1 MLSKHGQKFVEIV
14 RFYAQLVNVHN
25 SLDTLEKERY
35 NEPHMAGHSKW
46 NNIKNKKGAADAK
59 RGKVF
64 SQISKEIRVAVKEG
78 KSGDPA
84 ANPRLR
90 VQIEKARAA
99 NMPKENIQRAID
111 RGLGKGKGGMIQEVV
126 YEGYGP
132 QGVGMIIVAQTDNTQ
147 RTAGEVRAAL
157 SKAGGS
163 LGGPGSAMFLFQRQ
177 GDEYHVILPMTIED
191 PEIQEK
197 LQNLIDILREDEDVE
212 DVFCAGE
219 WEGKE

>member
-1 MLSKHGQKFVEIV
+1 
-14 RFYAQLVNVHN
+14 
-25 SLDTLEKERY
+25 
-35 NEPHMAGHSKW
+35 MAGHSKW

-64 SQISKEIRVAVKEG
+64 SQISKEIRVAVREG
-78 KSGDPA
+78 KSGDPS

-126 YEGYGP
+126 YEGFGP
-132 QGVGMIIVAQTDNTQ
+132 QGAGMIIVAQTDNTQ
-147 RTAGEVRAAL
+147 RTAGEVRSTL

-163 LGGPGSAMFLFQRQ
+163 LGGPGTAMYLFQRQ
-177 GDEYHVILPMTIED
+177 GDEYQVTIPMAIEN
-191 PEIQEK
+191 PELQEK
-197 LQNLIDILREDEDVE
+197 LQNLIDTLREIEDIE

>member
-1 MLSKHGQKFVEIV
+1 
-14 RFYAQLVNVHN
+14 
-25 SLDTLEKERY
+25 
-35 NEPHMAGHSKW
+35 MAGHSKW
-46 NNIKNKKGAADAK
+46 NNIKNRKGAADAK

-64 SQISKEIRVAVKEG
+64 SQISKEIRIAVKEG
-78 KSGDPA
+78 KSGDA
-84 ANPRLR
+84 NANPRLR

-111 RGLGKGKGGMIQEVV
+111 RGLGKGKGGMIQEVI

-132 QGVGMIIVAQTDNTQ
+132 QGVGMLIIAQTDNNQ
-147 RTAGEVRAAL
+147 RTAAEIRNTL

-163 LGGPGSAMFLFQRQ
+163 LGGPGSAMYLFQRQ
-177 GDEYHVILPMTIED
+177 GEEYQVTIPMIVED
-191 PEIQEK
+191 PDHQEK
-197 LQNLIDILREDEDVE
+197 LQDLIDTLRENEDVE